1 MKKIIFTL
9 CALSVFFSSFSQLPN
24 YLPTSGLIA
33 WYPFSGNVNDLS
45 GNGNNGSN
53 NGASLTNDRF
63 GTQNSAYSFNGSSSY
78 IQLPSTIQPPQI
90 SISFWFKLGST
101 TQNQSL
107 IRNRYW
113 AYGVMWNPNI
123 TEFGAA
129 GANKLVASLNLDS
142 TAGKQYY
149 PIFQQAVYDGNW
161 HHIAFSFDGL
171 IYKVFLD
178 NVSVYSSSSLGSGN
192 IKYNNQGNGF
202 AIGRDGDF
210 SSWYFNGLIDDV
222 SIYNRSLSQTEVNS
236 IYTQTALP
244 CQVTIYDT
252 TYVQVFD
259 TTHVTVYDTT
269 YVTKYDTVQTFSSVT
284 DTLRIDV
291 NITGL
296 TPPNNLNIVK
306 VYPNPVKDKLFINTG
321 NYSSMSGYTITL
333 TNSIGQVVFVTAIN
347 QQLYSINLSS
357 WTGNGLYF
365 LTINDPSNKIVEVKK
380 IILE

>member
-1 MKKIIFTL
+1 MKRIIFTL
-9 CALSVFFSSFSQLPN
+9 CALSVFFSSFSQIPN

-45 GNGNNGSN
+45 GNGNNGLN
-53 NGASLTNDRF
+53 NGATLTNDRF
-63 GTQNSAYSFNGSSSY
+63 GTQNSAYGFNGSSSY
-78 IQLPSTIQPPQI
+78 IQLPSSIQPPQI

-113 AYGVMWNPNI
+113 AYSVMWNPNI

-129 GANKLVASLNLDS
+129 GANKLVASLSLDS
-142 TAGKQYY
+142 TAGKQYF

-171 IYKVFLD
+171 IYKVYLD
-178 NVSVYSSSSLGSGN
+178 NVSVYSSSSVGSGN

-244 CQVTIYDT
+244 CQVTVY
-252 TYVQVFD
+252 D
-259 TTHVTVYDTT
+259 TTHVIVYDTT
-269 YVTKYDTVQTFSSVT
+269 QVIKYDTVKTYISVT
-284 DTLRIDV
+284 DTLLINV
-291 NITGL
+291 TISGL
-296 TPPNNLNIVK
+296 TAPNNTNTLK
-306 VYPNPVKDKLFINTG
+306 VYPNPAKDKLVISTG
-321 NYSSMSGYTITL
+321 SYSSMLGYTIKV
-333 TNSIGQVVFVTAIN
+333 TNALGQIVLLSAIN
-347 QQLYSINLSS
+347 HQEYIIDLSS
-357 WTGNGLYF
+357 WTGNGFYF
-365 LTINDPSNKIVEVKK
+365 LTITDPLNKIVEVKK